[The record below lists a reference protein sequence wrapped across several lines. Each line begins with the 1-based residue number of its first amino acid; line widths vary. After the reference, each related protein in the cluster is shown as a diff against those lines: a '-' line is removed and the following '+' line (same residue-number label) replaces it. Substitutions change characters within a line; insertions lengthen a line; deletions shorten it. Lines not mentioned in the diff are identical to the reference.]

1 MLKNIFLF
9 LILTASFFTTNA
21 QDNTLDNQFTTITE
35 KSNNYKE
42 YKVVKKNKLNALH
55 RNVLDTLATLQKKIN
70 VSSTEISTQK
80 TEINNLN
87 KELSSTKSEL
97 TISKE
102 KEDGIYVFGMLTN
115 KSTYNI
121 VAISVIG
128 ILLLIIVVLF
138 IKFRSSFQI
147 IKITKDK
154 LIETEEEFESFRQR
168 SLEREQQIRRKLQD
182 EINKNKP

>member
-9 LILTASFFTTNA
+9 LILIASFFTTNA
-21 QDNTLDNQFTTITE
+21 QDNTLDNQFITITE

-55 RNVLDTLATLQKKIN
+55 RNVLDTVVTLQKRIN
-70 VSSTEISTQK
+70 ASSTEILTQK

-87 KELSSTKSEL
+87 QELSSTKSEL
-97 TISKE
+97 IISKE

-121 VAISVIG
+121 VAISVIV
-128 ILLLIIVVLF
+128 ILLLIIAVLF
-138 IKFRSSFQI
+138 IKFKSSFQI
-147 IKITKDK
+147 IKSTKDK
-154 LIETEEEFESFRQR
+154 LTETDEEFENFRQR

-182 EINKNKP
+182 EINKNKS